1 MLFRLSEV
9 RFAPTLV
16 PTLAALSALCLLLY
30 LGHWQQ
36 GRAAEKRDLQ
46 TQFENRVAAMPVVLG
61 GEISDPLALRYSRAS
76 ARGEWSADEQF
87 FIDNKFDH
95 DAVGYHVIA
104 PLKIAGTN
112 RYLLINRGW
121 VARAASYPTPPSIPV
136 PSGLVNVDGVVTLPS
151 TRFLE
156 LNAAT
161 TQGNVWQNLT
171 TERYRAASGR
181 DVLPLVLLANT
192 ATSPLKPVTE
202 QPNARAEKHI
212 EYMLTWYSLAATVV
226 ALWVGLNL
234 QRERALKHAPPINEG
249 TNR

>member
-1 MLFRLSEV
+1 M
-9 RFAPTLV
+9 PTV
-16 PTLAALSALCLLLY
+16 AALSALCLLLY

-46 TQFENRVAAMPVVLG
+46 TQFENRVAVTPVVLG
-61 GEISDPLALRYSRAS
+61 DEISDPFALRYSRAH
-76 ARGEWSADEQF
+76 AIGEMSADEQF

-95 DAVGYHVIA
+95 DAVGYHVIT
-104 PLKIAGTN
+104 PLKLAGTN
-112 RYLLINRGW
+112 RYVLINRGW

-136 PSGLVNVDGVVTLPS
+136 PSGLVNVDGVLTLPS

-161 TQGNVWQNLT
+161 VQGNVWQNLT
-171 TERYRAASGR
+171 IERYRAASGR

>member
-1 MLFRLSEV
+1 MLFRLSEI

-16 PTLAALSALCLLLY
+16 PTLAALGALGLLLY

-36 GRAAEKRDLQ
+36 GRAAEKKDLQ
-46 TQFENRVAAMPVVLG
+46 TQFESRVAALPVVLG
-61 GEISDPLALRYSRAS
+61 GEISDPLAFRYSRAS
-76 ARGEWSADEQF
+76 ARGEMSAGEQF

-112 RYLLINRGW
+112 RYVLINRGW
-121 VARAASYPTPPSIPV
+121 VARAASYPAPPSILV
-136 PSGLVNVDGVVTLPS
+136 PSGLVNVDGVLTLPS

-161 TQGNVWQNLT
+161 TQGKVWQNLT

-181 DVLPLVLLANT
+181 DVLPLILLVNT
-192 ATSPLKPVTE
+192 APSPLKPVTE
-202 QPNARAEKHI
+202 QPNARAEKHV
-212 EYMLTWYSLAATVV
+212 EYMLTWYSLAVTVV
-226 ALWVGLNL
+226 ALWIGLNVT
-234 QRERALKHAPPINEG
+234 REPAEKRASTINEG
-249 TNR
+249 KN

>member
-1 MLFRLSEV
+1 MLFRLSEI

-16 PTLAALSALCLLLY
+16 PTLAALGALGLLLY

-46 TQFENRVAAMPVVLG
+46 TQFENRIAAMSIVLG
-61 GEISDPLALRYSRAS
+61 GEIIDPLALRYARAR
-76 ARGEWSADEQF
+76 AIGQMSADEQF
-87 FIDNKFDH
+87 FVDNKFDH

-112 RYLLINRGW
+112 RYVLINRGW
-121 VARAASYPTPPSIPV
+121 VARAASYPTPPSVPV
-136 PSGLVNVDGVVTLPS
+136 PSGLVNVDGVLTLPS

-161 TQGNVWQNLT
+161 TQGDVWQNLT
-171 TERYRAASGR
+171 IERYRVASGR

-192 ATSPLKPVTE
+192 VTAPLKPVTG
-202 QPNARAEKHI
+202 QPNARAEKHV

-226 ALWVGLNL
+226 ALWVGLNFRL
-234 QRERALKHAPPINEG
+234 ERALKDAPSINQG
-249 TNR
+249 KNR

>member
-1 MLFRLSEV
+1 MLFRFSEI

-46 TQFENRVAAMPVVLG
+46 TQFESRVAALPVVLG
-61 GEISDPLALRYSRAS
+61 AEIRDPLALRYSRAS
-76 ARGEWSADEQF
+76 ARGEWLASEQF
-87 FIDNKFDH
+87 FIDNKFDN
-95 DAVGYHVIA
+95 DAVGYHVIV

-112 RYLLINRGW
+112 RYVLINRGW
-121 VARAASYPTPPSIPV
+121 VARAATYPTPPSIPV
-136 PSGLVNVDGVVTLPS
+136 PSGLMNVDGVLTMPS

-161 TQGNVWQNLT
+161 VQGNVWQNLT
-171 TERYRAASGR
+171 IERYRAASGR
-181 DVLPLVLLANT
+181 DVLPLMLLANT
-192 ATSPLKPVTE
+192 ATAPLKPVTE

-234 QRERALKHAPPINEG
+234 QREA
-249 TNR
+249 